1 MWIVSDA
8 YQNRGMRGDPP
19 AAASGDHVD
28 VSGGGGGGGGGRVAG
43 AGGRVAGAGAVAES
57 RCLAH
62 LLVRRGQAN
71 E

>member
-19 AAASGDHVD
+19 VAAGGDDVD
-28 VSGGGGGGGGGRVAG
+28 VSGGGGG
-43 AGGRVAGAGAVAES
+43 AGAGAVAVAEP

>member
-1 MWIVSDA
+1 
-8 YQNRGMRGDPP
+8 MRGDPP
-19 AAASGDHVD
+19 VAAGGDDVD
-28 VSGGGGGGGGGRVAG
+28 VSGGGGV
-43 AGGRVAGAGAVAES
+43 AGAVAVAEP